1 MNLNMI
7 KSAKSPWAIQEPKLP
22 TKLTS
27 IEEQEQQLEEIQGLS
42 MTNPIPLLD
51 HKRSGKSK
59 MLQHMLEIKYMAL
72 NVPHR

>member
-27 IEEQEQQLEEIQGLS
+27 IEGQEQQLEEIQGLS
-42 MTNPIPLLD
+42 MTNPMPHLD

-59 MLQHMLEIKYMAL
+59 MLQYMLEIKYMAL
-72 NVPHR
+72 NVTHR